1 MLPSR
6 RDLDAVRLPVSHP
19 IACCEVSKSLEPR
32 SGHPSPA
39 RLSLFFAYVGA
50 SANVRRASRTP
61 IPGVHCYRSPCLFC
75 HSRGVQVFMW
85 LVDAE
90 VMMRYGL
97 QSIFSSFA
105 SCSTSTNHLSS
116 PETRV
121 RNDGFFLVLVT
132 VRLSIFSPRLLLKP
146 RVRDARSCRCRI
158 DSLSQNSRGPQVE
171 TAERSRHVF
180 IAKLVGVSTLECFVA
195 RNSRERTWRLI
206 CTVGY

>member
-19 IACCEVSKSLEPR
+19 IACCEVSKSLELR

-105 SCSTSTNHLSS
+105 SCSTFVKHQSS
-116 PETRV
+116 PQSRV
-121 RNDGFFLVLVT
+121 CNDGFKSTPAAAELWVSSPCWLLESGVIDADRAAMRQAVFH
-132 VRLSIFSPRLLLKP
+132 SI
-146 RVRDARSCRCRI
+146 
-158 DSLSQNSRGPQVE
+158 
-171 TAERSRHVF
+171 
-180 IAKLVGVSTLECFVA
+180 
-195 RNSRERTWRLI
+195 
-206 CTVGY
+206 